1 MRPVKLIIED
11 TYSKLSKL
19 RRITKYILVYFYLFS
34 MIKCPV
40 IWLIGGDGKHAT
52 LSLWRGPVRVR
63 YGSPYG
69 IVAQWERRCFAS
81 IRFGV
86 RAPAV
91 PPVK

>member
-11 TYSKLSKL
+11 TYSKLSKI
-19 RRITKYILVYFYLFS
+19 RRIIIHIGLYLFS

>member
-11 TYSKLSKL
+11 TYSKLSII
-19 RRITKYILVYFYLFS
+19 RRITKIYFSLFLFILYD
-34 MIKCPV
+34 KCPV

-81 IRFGV
+81 IRFVV
-86 RAPAV
+86 RVPAV